1 MDVAKF
7 FRNLEAMAGAI
18 ETGLKGLK
26 DYLKQNSSTL
36 NSDHR
41 TGMVK
46 VGPMD
51 LAAPACRRNS
61 CVSRRKV
68 DFDSRSLLGM

>member
-7 FRNLEAMAGAI
+7 FCNRGAMAATI

-26 DYLKQNSSTL
+26 DYLKQNSSAL
-36 NSDHR
+36 NSDQR
-41 TGMVK
+41 TGIVN

-51 LAAPACRRNS
+51 FAAPACKRNS
-61 CVSRRKV
+61 
-68 DFDSRSLLGM
+68 